1 MVVICDLAGQILH
14 ANPATERV
22 LGYRPQEM
30 LGTNAW
36 SYVHPEDLKATATAR
51 SAPLDDGIP
60 FENRARAADGT
71 YRWLE
76 FVARRWPNQNPTH
89 VVIRFRRAMHRDA
102 PAEGGVAF
110 GTTKLHVQLRYAASL
125 ARLSQL
131 ALGLPLVSDVLD
143 AATSLGANAL
153 EAGRR
158 LARAGRGRA
167 AGAGGDGARQRAP
180 GVGRPDRRLARRA
193 GLDAPDPRRRTK
205 LQREA
210 LGKDPLLA
218 AAGAACALAIPV
230 CGVDRVH
237 GVLLLAGTTPRTF
250 EPEDV
255 HFAETVGNVLGTALD
270 YRASQEALSR
280 RERLTR
286 AVFDHAR
293 DGLLIVDD
301 DGRCVDANQAA
312 HATLGAAPRALLGRR
327 PADVVATSLDL
338 ASDGRTTVTAGEGTV
353 RTGAG
358 LRALELDRI
367 PRIQPGLALVI
378 VRDVTE
384 RRELLA
390 RLALADR
397 LVAIRTLA
405 AGVAHELDAPLSD
418 VSANLQQL
426 GAVLPAILSPS
437 DPRADGLRDVV
448 ARSIDGTGRL
458 RRIIDDLRTTMVR
471 SRTARRG
478 DGGGYRRRFF
488 IPGRP
493 ASVRRCAARL
503 PGGPTA
509 PLPRTPFTPTAF
521 AGSPS
526 SSSLSARSRSRSSA
540 ARSNSIAAAASRICS
555 SSSATILG
563 SSSGWYSTPPSAAI
577 GTVR

>member
-1 MVVICDLAGQILH
+1 MPLTTTPEALVELGRLHARIAELERLCGIRAPGARPEADAPPPAYAEGLHEIVAGFAEEMVVVCDIGGQILH

-30 LGTNAW
+30 IGTNAW

-60 FENRARAADGT
+60 FENRARASDGT

-76 FVARRWPNQNPTH
+76 FVARRWPNQDPTH
-89 VVIRFRRAMHRDA
+89 VVLRFRRAPHRDA
-102 PAEGGVAF
+102 PAEGGVTS
-110 GTTKLHVQLRYAASL
+110 GTAKLHVQLRYAAAL

-131 ALGLPLVSDVLD
+131 ALGLPLVSDLLD

-153 EAGRR
+153 EAGLGVWLERD
-158 LARAGRGRA
+158 
-167 AGAGGDGARQRAP
+167 GDGLRIQAETGLGAE
-180 GVGRPDRRLARRA
+180 RRGSAVPLDGSLA
-193 GLDAPDPRRRTK
+193 GLAWTRRVPVDGAQ
-205 LQREA
+205 LQGEPLRR
-210 LGKDPLLA
+210 DTLLA
-218 AAGAACALAIPV
+218 AAGAACALAVPV

-378 VRDVTE
+378 VRDVT
-384 RRELLA
+384 
-390 RLALADR
+390 
-397 LVAIRTLA
+397 
-405 AGVAHELDAPLSD
+405 
-418 VSANLQQL
+418 
-426 GAVLPAILSPS
+426 
-437 DPRADGLRDVV
+437 
-448 ARSIDGTGRL
+448 
-458 RRIIDDLRTTMVR
+458 
-471 SRTARRG
+471 
-478 DGGGYRRRFF
+478 
-488 IPGRP
+488 
-493 ASVRRCAARL
+493 
-503 PGGPTA
+503 
-509 PLPRTPFTPTAF
+509 
-521 AGSPS
+521 
-526 SSSLSARSRSRSSA
+526 
-540 ARSNSIAAAASRICS
+540 
-555 SSSATILG
+555 
-563 SSSGWYSTPPSAAI
+563 
-577 GTVR
+577 